1 MKSLLCL
8 PAIFLI
14 SLSLSQPAFSQNAA
28 ADLYKSKCTMCHG
41 ADGKGGTPVAKTMGV
56 RDFKSPEVAKETAAE
71 MIKITKDG
79 KNKMPAY
86 ASKLT
91 DDQIKDLVT
100 YLRGL

>member
-14 SLSLSQPAFSQNAA
+14 ALSLSQPAFSQSA
-28 ADLYKSKCTMCHG
+28 ADLYSSKCKMCHG
-41 ADGKGGTPVAKTMGV
+41 ADGKGNTPVAKTMGV
-56 RDFKSPEVAKETAAE
+56 HDFKSPEVAKESAAD
-71 MIKITKDG
+71 MIAVTKNG

-86 ASKLT
+86 KDKLT
-91 DDQIKDLVT
+91 DDQIKELVT

>member
-14 SLSLSQPAFSQNAA
+14 SLSLSQPAHSQAA
-28 ADLYKSKCTMCHG
+28 ADLYSSKCKMCHG

-56 RDFKSPEVAKETAAE
+56 RDFKSPEVAKESAAD
-71 MIKITKDG
+71 MIAVTKNG

-86 ASKLT
+86 KDKLT
-91 DDQIKDLVT
+91 DDQIKELVT
-100 YLRGL
+100 YIRGL